1 MPSESHD
8 EEEMSDD
15 DEPPQR
21 SRPPKRSGPLVPTT
35 KDINN
40 PPTIGPSITTQ
51 VSSDECP
58 NPTHAQDLS
67 SQQPFSTQARFF
79 NQLLFLDMLLLFQDM
94 IIFFTVCVRCNM
106 YGTDH

>member
-21 SRPPKRSGPLVPTT
+21 SGPPKTSGPLVPTT
-35 KDINN
+35 KDALN
-40 PPTIGPSITTQ
+40 PPTIGPSTTTQ
-51 VSSDECP
+51 VSSDKCP
-58 NPTHAQDLS
+58 DPTHAHDLS

-79 NQLLFLDMLLLFQDM
+79 NQLLLLDMLLLFQDM
-94 IIFFTVCVRCNM
+94 IILFTVCVRCNM
-106 YGTDH
+106 YETDH